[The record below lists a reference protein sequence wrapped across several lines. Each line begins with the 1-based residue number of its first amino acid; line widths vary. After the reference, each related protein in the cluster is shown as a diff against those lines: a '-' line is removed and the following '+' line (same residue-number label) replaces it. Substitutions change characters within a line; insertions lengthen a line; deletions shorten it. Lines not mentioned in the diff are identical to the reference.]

1 MSRPDLRHHSSG
13 GVGTGGSYSH
23 AVVDGDYAFLAG
35 QLAVDAPGG
44 EPSDIGTE
52 TRVVMGLLRQ
62 VLADLGLD
70 LGDLV
75 RTNVY
80 LREIDDF
87 AGMDAEYAAAFG
99 ASPLPARTCVQVGAL
114 IGSCRVEIDGIA
126 RRRPGTP

>member
-1 MSRPDLRHHSSG
+1 VTGDLRFHSSA

-44 EPSDIGTE
+44 APSDIRAE
-52 TRVVMGLLRQ
+52 TRVVMGLLAR
-62 VLADLGLD
+62 VLADLGLG

-80 LREIDDF
+80 LRELADF

-99 ASPLPARTCVQVGAL
+99 DGPLPARTCVQVGAL
-114 IGSCRVEIDGIA
+114 IGGCRVEIDGIA
-126 RRRPGTP
+126 RRPRRQG

>member
-1 MSRPDLRHHSSG
+1 VSRPRRHHTSA

-44 EPSDIGTE
+44 APADIRTE
-52 TRVVMGLLRQ
+52 TRAVMGLLGR
-62 VLADLGLD
+62 VLGDLGLG

-80 LREIDDF
+80 LREIADF
-87 AGMDAEYAAAFG
+87 EGMDAEYAAAFG
-99 ASPLPARTCVQVGAL
+99 DTPLPARTCVQVGAL
-114 IGSCRVEIDGIA
+114 IGGCRVEIDGIA
-126 RRRPGTP
+126 RLRRQ